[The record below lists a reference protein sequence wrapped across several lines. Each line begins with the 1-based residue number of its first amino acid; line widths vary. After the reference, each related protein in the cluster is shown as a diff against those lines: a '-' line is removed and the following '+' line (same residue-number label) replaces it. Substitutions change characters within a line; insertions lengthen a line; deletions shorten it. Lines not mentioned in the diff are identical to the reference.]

1 MGNYWRKVFVQAWTD
16 TKQSFGWNQ
25 KTAATVLGAL
35 ALVVVAFFH
44 FGFAAMLTSA
54 IGLFWTALPIAIAG
68 FSLFVWNFVSAPAA
82 LHTHLSN
89 KIAALETALTELKQ
103 PPPDYTAIR
112 HIDRLTLRE
121 AAFYWCDLS
130 PGQSMPTNVRDWYN
144 AFASSVTKG
153 DLKFEPKH
161 SGYGH
166 PETER
171 DVQKRNPQLDTIVTR
186 KALQAFAKMHNY
198 NPKFLKDA

>member
-1 MGNYWRKVFVQAWTD
+1 MGKYWRTVFARAWAD

-35 ALVVVAFFH
+35 ALVAVAFFH

-68 FSLFVWNFVSAPAA
+68 FSLFVWNFFSVPAA
-82 LHTHLSN
+82 LHTELN
-89 KIAALETALTELKQ
+89 KKIAALELALANLEQ
-103 PPPDYTAIR
+103 PPPDYAAVR

-130 PGQSMPTNVRDWYN
+130 RGPSMP
-144 AFASSVTKG
+144 SSVQDGAT
-153 DLKFEPKH
+153 F
-161 SGYGH
+161 
-166 PETER
+166 
-171 DVQKRNPQLDTIVTR
+171 
-186 KALQAFAKMHNY
+186 
-198 NPKFLKDA
+198 